1 MGDALSATARIADAD
16 TERVRERAKL
26 IFESMRRLGYAGYV
40 VGERDLVLGRDRLK
54 ELSSATGV
62 PLLSANLVDE
72 GGKPLFSGHVV
83 VHSGNL
89 TVCAVAV
96 TGKLDG
102 IEGVTQTDA
111 GQAALKELADLQS
124 SRCDVKLLL
133 AHMPLAEVEEVLKA
147 APGFDLAVE
156 AHQGFQMDAKRIGD
170 TSVLFAGERGRQVL
184 RLRLES
190 SGAKTPFVDEGAVD
204 RLHED
209 LASLD
214 KTLEDLKKRKKA
226 ASADQAK
233 GFDKTIDTFQ
243 TRRAELQQR
252 IASQKNPHAAR
263 VFKAELVNLGT
274 DVSDEAETLAAV
286 NAYLAVY
293 PDVHPAPP
301 PHPPPPP
308 PAVPAPK

>member
-1 MGDALSATARIADAD
+1 
-16 TERVRERAKL
+16 
-26 IFESMRRLGYAGYV
+26 
-40 VGERDLVLGRDRLK
+40 
-54 ELSSATGV
+54 
-62 PLLSANLVDE
+62 
-72 GGKPLFSGHVV
+72 V

-96 TGKLDG
+96 TGKLDA
-102 IEGVTQTDA
+102 IEGVVQTDA
-111 GQAALKELADLQS
+111 GQAALKELGDLQGA
-124 SRCDVKLLL
+124 RCDVKLLL

-156 AHQGFQMDAKRIGD
+156 AHQGFQMDAKLVGD

-190 SGAKTPFVDEGAVD
+190 SGAKTPFVDEGALD
-204 RLHED
+204 RLHDD

-233 GFDKTIDTFQ
+233 GFDKTIDTFE
-243 TRRAELQQR
+243 TRRSELQQR
-252 IASQKNPHAAR
+252 IASQKKPHAAR
-263 VFKAELVNLGT
+263 AFKAELVNLGT

-286 NAYLAVY
+286 NGYLAAY
-293 PDVHPAPP
+293 PDVHP
-301 PHPPPPP
+301 PPPPLP
-308 PAVPAPK
+308 PRPPPPVPPQK